1 MDNININGREYK
13 VGDSIVY
20 VPAKGYYKG
29 QRFEQIITEIVSN
42 RCFKAKFPN
51 MLKPDTYTFG
61 AKCDNDMFVALCRG
75 TGTELI

>member
-42 RCFKAKFPN
+42 HCFKAKFPN
-51 MLKPDTYTFG
+51 MLKSDTYTFG
-61 AKCDNDMFVALCRG
+61 TKYWKDQYGNIANLG
-75 TGTELI
+75 I